1 MESDETKRLRSEI
14 KAIVA
19 RGFAALKTMVD
30 MLTSRVDKNFDN
42 IAALRERLAA
52 LEERI
57 TNVKD
62 DVTGQ
67 HHLHVEVAR
76 IKVREEVY
84 KEIKVDENNL
94 FGVVKGDAGAPHLL
108 GKRVFVL
115 HPHHDRFIAPAAMCT
130 PVPDDVPD
138 RRAVLAANM
147 ETAVNILWDARP
159 MVGERAL
166 VVGAGVVGLLATW
179 LLARIPGLDL
189 HVCDLDATRGDL
201 VQRFGARFCAP
212 DDAPANRDL
221 IVHASASPAGLRLA
235 LARAGF
241 EARIIEA
248 SWFGAKECPL
258 PLGEAFHSKRL
269 SLISTQ
275 VGHIAAAMRGR
286 RSYGE
291 RLALAL
297 SLLADPALDALLG
310 PDTAFANLPQS
321 MGRLLSP
328 PTGAPQPLCP
338 IVTYI

>member
-1 MESDETKRLRSEI
+1 M
-14 KAIVA
+14 KARALWTVA
-19 RGFAALKTMVD
+19 PCV
-30 MLTSRVDKNFDN
+30 VE
-42 IAALRERLAA
+42 LREHDLPEPGPDQVLVETRATGISRGTERLVFEGSVPSSQWAA
-52 LEERI
+52 MRAPLQYGEFPAPLSYGYAA
-57 TNVKD
+57 V
-62 DVTGQ
+62 
-67 HHLHVEVAR
+67 
-76 IKVREEVY
+76 
-84 KEIKVDENNL
+84 
-94 FGVVKGDAGAPHLL
+94 GVVRAGAPHLL

-189 HVCDLDATRGDL
+189 HVCDLDTTRGDL